1 MKPRSQTPSVNPLV
15 KLIGHLV
22 CLTLLWAS
30 PSSTHPTLSTHW
42 HFTGVKALA
51 TPSTPDHKGF
61 GKEEGSLLLYPLVCV
76 FLFVLFLYVHFFLSF
91 VFRATPAAYRGSQ
104 ARGQTVA
111 VATALRHS
119 HSNTRSEPHLRPT
132 PQLTATLDP

>member
-15 KLIGHLV
+15 KLIGQLV

-42 HFTGVKALA
+42 HFTGGKALA
-51 TPSTPDHKGF
+51 TPSTPDHRGF

-76 FLFVLFLYVHFFLSF
+76 LFFFIFIRSFFLLFLGLHLQH
-91 VFRATPAAYRGSQ
+91 TGSQ

-119 HSNTRSEPHLRPT
+119 HSNTRSEPHLRST
-132 PQLTATLDP
+132 PQLTATPDR